1 MPRRIDPQLENNI
14 LEAARKLWRKGGEK
28 ALSMRAVAKAAGTNT
43 PAVYRR
49 FKHREEILLA
59 LVQLFQ
65 KEITEL
71 FAPCRSIAEL
81 AQTYLNFALSR
92 PREYELMMSGLLARM
107 TDERPNIDLVLS
119 RVADW
124 HGGTPEEH
132 EALVFTLSCLLHGCA
147 LLNITGSTAVRFSP
161 KLNPAVHRA
170 VEILVANEEQ
180 LRKSTRDQPKDGFEP
195 DLPHQRA
202 KADL

>member
-1 MPRRIDPQLENNI
+1 MPRRIDPELENNI
-14 LEAARKLWRKGGEK
+14 LQAARRLWREGGEK

-49 FKHREEILLA
+49 FKRREEILLA

-65 KEITEL
+65 KEIREL
-71 FAPCRSIAEL
+71 FEPCRSIAEI

-132 EALVFTLSCLLHGCA
+132 EALVFTLYCLLHGCA
-147 LLNITGSTAVRFSP
+147 LLNITGSTAVRGSP
-161 KLNPAVHRA
+161 KVNPAVKRA

-180 LRKSTRDQPKDGFEP
+180 LRTSRGDQGKDRLPKAGP
-195 DLPHQRA
+195 PPA
-202 KADL
+202 C

>member
-1 MPRRIDPQLENNI
+1 MPRRIDPELENNI
-14 LEAARKLWRKGGEK
+14 LQAARRLWREGGEK

-49 FKHREEILLA
+49 FKRREEILLA

-65 KEITEL
+65 KEIREL
-71 FAPCRSIAEL
+71 FEPCRSIAEI

-132 EALVFTLSCLLHGCA
+132 EALVFTLYCLLHGCA
-147 LLNITGSTAVRFSP
+147 LLNITGSTAVRGSP
-161 KLNPAVHRA
+161 KVNPAVKRA

-180 LRKSTRDQPKDGFEP
+180 LRTSRGDQGKDRLPKAGAP
-195 DLPHQRA
+195 PA
-202 KADL
+202 C